1 MDRDMEEE
9 EGEGSREDAGQD
21 EKDDRS
27 ESADNCAASSV
38 YIKPN
43 VPDPKCIVKQSLP
56 KYTLTFQAQ
65 WYKKFPW
72 LHVSPCVEGVLCFY

>member
-1 MDRDMEEE
+1 
-9 EGEGSREDAGQD
+9 
-21 EKDDRS
+21 
-27 ESADNCAASSV
+27 
-38 YIKPN
+38 
-43 VPDPKCIVKQSLP
+43 VKQSLP